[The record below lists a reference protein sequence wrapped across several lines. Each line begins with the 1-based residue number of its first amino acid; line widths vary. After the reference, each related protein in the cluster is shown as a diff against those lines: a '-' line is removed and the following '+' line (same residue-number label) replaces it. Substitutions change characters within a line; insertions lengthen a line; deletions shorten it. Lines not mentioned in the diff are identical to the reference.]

1 MARKTIR
8 KILSIYIRGLF
19 ICTSKKRFNKW
30 KSSDICNAWN
40 KQRRKKRRI
49 RDMDKWKWIS
59 NILDRSIW
67 RNKSKR
73 SRRNIIYIIR
83 WIKRTFRS
91 NRKNIS
97 KSKNAK
103 MYCSHSEKHIW
114 NIRQEEI
121 KRNNRRFKEN
131 IHSK

>member
-8 KILSIYIRGLF
+8 EILSIYIRRLF

-30 KSSDICNAWN
+30 KSSNICNAWD
-40 KQRRKKRRI
+40 KQRRQKRCI
-49 RDMDKWKWIS
+49 RNMDKWKWIS

-67 RNKSKR
+67 GNKSKR

-83 WIKRTFRS
+83 WIKWTFRS
-91 NRKNIS
+91 NRENIS

-103 MYCSHSEKHIW
+103 MYCSYSEKHIW

-131 IHSK
+131 IYSK